1 MTGRDFATIDPNSS
15 LDILDIS
22 KQRTQL
28 ALRDG
33 SALFDVGEMSS
44 SELFEVGT
52 PCGAIDVQQPGVY
65 QIAIEN
71 NGNASATA
79 LSGRA
84 QLVGQGG
91 SAVIEK
97 GETLSLP
104 CQGSAAQLS
113 RVDYNRAGEVVDNY
127 YRYRYP
133 RRYDG
138 PYRTYYTYLD
148 DPYYYEPSHLYN
160 SYNYVS
166 DYIPGVDD
174 LDDYGD
180 WQYVSDY
187 GYCWHPRA
195 FSGWAPYHAG
205 YWQMDFA
212 FGLTWISVEAGG

>member
-15 LDILDIS
+15 LDVLDLS
-22 KQRTQL
+22 KQRSEL

-79 LSGRA
+79 LSGSA

-104 CQGSAAQLS
+104 CHCSSAQRSPCA
-113 RVDYNRAGEVVDNY
+113 
-127 YRYRYP
+127 
-133 RRYDG
+133 
-138 PYRTYYTYLD
+138 
-148 DPYYYEPSHLYN
+148 
-160 SYNYVS
+160 
-166 DYIPGVDD
+166 
-174 LDDYGD
+174 
-180 WQYVSDY
+180 
-187 GYCWHPRA
+187 
-195 FSGWAPYHAG
+195 
-205 YWQMDFA
+205 
-212 FGLTWISVEAGG
+212 